1 MLLGSAGRRLRDK
14 LARKLEEHADEV
26 VAAYLA
32 GATPL
37 RVDPRVDRARKKP
50 EVAEPTAERAGGHGT
65 RSGGTHGVSVLRA
78 LMLLGISKTLRDYL
92 RSAISDTA
100 VEIGILGAG
109 PVPPAAETI
118 LVFLYAVEELYD
130 LSTPPPT
137 SAKQVPPVLRLRYL
151 VTCTSASA
159 IDLQERLS
167 RVLDAFDR
175 NPVFRG
181 QDLDGSISDK
191 IETVTVQLRAPA
203 SDELMNI
210 WTALRTGMVLSLYYE
225 VTAEPSPQ

>member
-1 MLLGSAGRRLRDK
+1 
-14 LARKLEEHADEV
+14 
-26 VAAYLA
+26 
-32 GATPL
+32 
-37 RVDPRVDRARKKP
+37 
-50 EVAEPTAERAGGHGT
+50 
-65 RSGGTHGVSVLRA
+65 
-78 LMLLGISKTLRDYL
+78 MLLGISKTLRDYL

-130 LSTPPPT
+130 LSTPPPR
-137 SAKQVPPVLRLRYL
+137 SAKQVPPVLRLGYL

-159 IDLQERLS
+159 IELQERLS
-167 RVLDAFDR
+167 RCWMPSTAIR
-175 NPVFRG
+175 CSAAKIWT
-181 QDLDGSISDK
+181 GSISDK
-191 IETVTVQLRAPA
+191 IETVTVQLRAPV

>member
-1 MLLGSAGRRLRDK
+1 MAL
-14 LARKLEEHADEV
+14 
-26 VAAYLA
+26 
-32 GATPL
+32 
-37 RVDPRVDRARKKP
+37 
-50 EVAEPTAERAGGHGT
+50 
-65 RSGGTHGVSVLRA
+65 VSVLRA